1 MPSSCA
7 ESLKGWRQD
16 GCEKHGEIEAIDF
29 NGWTDGD
36 GSKRI
41 KNHHEERQCRR
52 RNLAHTKLIPYM
64 EAHSVSRKEEEGAT
78 IGKAKPEDSAAP
90 DSKAEKLKLV
100 PERREMPKRN
110 VGRPERYN

>member
-16 GCEKHGEIEAIDF
+16 GCEKHGENEAIDF

-78 IGKAKPEDSAAP
+78 IGKAKPEDSADNTFIHLCAEWRIRTLFIFFY
-90 DSKAEKLKLV
+90 SK
-100 PERREMPKRN
+100 
-110 VGRPERYN
+110 